1 MSLDEEFKKP
11 IETSIGKVSGNE
23 IFVHGHNLTG
33 ELMGELDVGS
43 MLYLVVRGEMPAPEV
58 ARLFNTVL
66 VALVDYGLSP
76 MALAARLT
84 LTGAPDAIQGALASG
99 ILGVGSRFVGVW
111 EDVGR
116 MLADARVNQT
126 SLDSELA
133 AQAKEICVD
142 YITTGRTIPGLG
154 HPFHKAVDPRTARI
168 YAIARETEL
177 LGPLARLMEYLREQA
192 SILRGKNLVLN
203 PAGAC
208 GAVLLDLGFDPR
220 ILRGLV
226 AVARAAGIVGHLQEE
241 LERPMGPALWH
252 LARTTATYIA

>member
-1 MSLDEEFKKP
+1 MSLDEEFKRP

-33 ELMGELDVGS
+33 ELMGELDLGS
-43 MLYLVVRGEMPAPEV
+43 MLYLLVRGERPSPKV

-76 MALAARLT
+76 MALSARLT
-84 LTGAPDAIQGALASG
+84 LTGAPDAIQGAVASG
-99 ILGVGSRFVGVW
+99 VLGVGSRFVGVW

-126 SLDSELA
+126 TQDSELA
-133 AQAKEICVD
+133 AQAKGICAD
-142 YITTGRTIPGLG
+142 HIAAGRTIPGLG
-154 HPFHKAVDPRTARI
+154 HPFHKTTDPRSARI
-168 YAIARETEL
+168 YAVARETGP
-177 LGPLARLMEYLREQA
+177 LGPHARLMEHVREQA
-192 SILRGKNLVLN
+192 ASLHGKNLVLN

-208 GAVLLDLGFDPR
+208 GAVLLDLGFDAR

-252 LARTTATYIA
+252 LARTTATYVD